1 MKRHLVDG
9 NQNLKT
15 SNLFSVM
22 DVLMNFTV
30 LTSTV
35 STCHLL
41 SKSNRKKAT

>member
-1 MKRHLVDG
+1 MKLHGVDG

-15 SNLFSVM
+15 SNLYSAM
-22 DVLMNFTV
+22 DALMNFTV

-41 SKSNRKKAT
+41 SKNNRKKAT